1 MNTQLQRIEDQAR
14 AIERSM
20 KDATIAT
27 IVDHNTICTL
37 ASLIADLANVTATL
51 AFRVASGSANLDL

>member
-1 MNTQLQRIEDQAR
+1 
-14 AIERSM
+14 M